1 MSEALRLSLER
12 RLAGMHRLWRMAVSD
27 MTLVQIN
34 HRERAGV
41 LPIAFSLFHYVSGED
56 RTISTL
62 LLAEQPLW
70 ERQRWAERTEMRPPD
85 APSRGIAMAVAERIS
100 LGNLDAWRDYQTVIF
115 DRTEAALAGLPAGRL
130 DEELFGGEV
139 PEFLEGAF
147 ITMVVPAPGPIRLVD
162 ALECFVYQHGLR
174 HMGELEHARALVG
187 LRGMT

>member
-1 MSEALRLSLER
+1 MSEALRLSLQR
-12 RLAGMHRLWRMAVSD
+12 RLGGMHQLWQMAVSD
-27 MTLVQIN
+27 MTLGQIN
-34 HRERAGV
+34 HRERPGV

-56 RTISTL
+56 RTASGL
-62 LLAEQPLW
+62 LLNEAPLW
-70 ERQRWAERTEMRPPD
+70 ERQQWAERTGMRPPD

-100 LGNLDAWRDYQTVIF
+100 LGNLDAWRDYQSAVF
-115 DRTEAALAGLPAGRL
+115 RRTEAALADLPAGRL

-187 LRGMT
+187 LGGMT